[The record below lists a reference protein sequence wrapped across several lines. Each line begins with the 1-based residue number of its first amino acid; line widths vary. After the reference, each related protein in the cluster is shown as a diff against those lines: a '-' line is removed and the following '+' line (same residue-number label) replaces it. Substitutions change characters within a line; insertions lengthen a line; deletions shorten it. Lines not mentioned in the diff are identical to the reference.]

1 MAKSFID
8 KLQKQ
13 FENIESVG
21 LYTVALIIIGAIAS
35 TIALSLVYLIT
46 RH

>member
-21 LYTVALIIIGAIAS
+21 SYAVALMIIGAIAS
-35 TIALSLVYLIT
+35 IIALSMVYFIT
-46 RH
+46 RR